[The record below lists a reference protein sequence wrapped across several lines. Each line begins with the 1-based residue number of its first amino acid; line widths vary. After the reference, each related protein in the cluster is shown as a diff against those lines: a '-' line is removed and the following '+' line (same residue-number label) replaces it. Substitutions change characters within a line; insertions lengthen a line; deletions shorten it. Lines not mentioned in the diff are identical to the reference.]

1 MSASAS
7 LQPTTFSPDVAIFA
21 AEHDVTDYLSP
32 VLDMTRQV
40 FPNAS
45 VTPRVQ
51 EDAEVPEVRFLL
63 VEVDTAD
70 LNADQLLAAEHQWSA
85 GLFVHCPSTHAHLF
99 CLGTV

>member
-1 MSASAS
+1 MSVSASV
-7 LQPTTFSPDVAIFA
+7 QPTTFPTDVATFA
-21 AEHDVTDYLSP
+21 AEHGVTDYLSP

-51 EDAEVPEVRFLL
+51 EDAETPEVQFLL
-63 VEVDTAD
+63 VEVDTTD
-70 LNADQLLAAEHQWSA
+70 LDADQLVAAERQWSA
-85 GLFVHCPSTHAHLF
+85 GLFDHCPSTHAHLF